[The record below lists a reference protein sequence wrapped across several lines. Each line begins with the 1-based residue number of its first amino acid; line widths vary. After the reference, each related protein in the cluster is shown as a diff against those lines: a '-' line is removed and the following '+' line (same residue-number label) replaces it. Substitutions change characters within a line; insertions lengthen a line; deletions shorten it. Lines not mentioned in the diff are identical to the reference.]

1 MNRKWTGNG
10 QMKREMRRLMRKWT
24 GNQSGNESGNEL
36 EMGWKRTG
44 NGPQMKTEMKAGM
57 KAEMDR
63 KRTADGPEMKS
74 GKWKRKWT
82 GNESGNERHFWSKI
96 SNSLFPKQE

>member
-1 MNRKWTGNG
+1 
-10 QMKREMRRLMRKWT
+10 
-24 GNQSGNESGNEL
+24 
-36 EMGWKRTG
+36 
-44 NGPQMKTEMKAGM
+44 MKTEMKAGM

-82 GNESGNERHFWSKI
+82 GNESGK
-96 SNSLFPKQE
+96 